1 MDVGMKASEHRE
13 LTEDELRQTYDDTK
27 KELFNLRVQQ
37 SRGQL
42 EKAVRIRELRRE
54 VARILT
60 IMQER
65 KRTQSK

>member
-1 MDVGMKASEHRE
+1 MKASEYRE
-13 LTEDELRQTYDDTK
+13 LTEDELRQRYDDTK

-37 SRGQL
+37 STGQL

-65 KRTQSK
+65 KHTQSK

>member
-1 MDVGMKASEHRE
+1 MKASEHRE
-13 LTEDELRQTYDDTK
+13 LSADELRQKYEDTK

-37 SRGQL
+37 STGQL

-60 IMQER
+60 VMQEH

>member
-1 MDVGMKASEHRE
+1 MKASEHRE
-13 LTEDELRQTYDDTK
+13 LTEEELQQKYEETK

-37 SRGQL
+37 STGQL

-60 IMQER
+60 IMQEH

>member
-1 MDVGMKASEHRE
+1 MKASEHRE
-13 LTEDELRQTYDDTK
+13 LTAEERRQKYDDTK

-37 SRGQL
+37 STGQL

-60 IMQER
+60 IMQEH

>member
-1 MDVGMKASEHRE
+1 MKASEHRE
-13 LTEDELRQTYDDTK
+13 LSADELRQKYEDTK

-37 SRGQL
+37 STGQL

-60 IMQER
+60 VMQER

>member
-1 MDVGMKASEHRE
+1 MKASEYRE
-13 LTEDELRQTYDDTK
+13 LTEDELRQKYDDTK

-37 SRGQL
+37 STGQL

-65 KRTQSK
+65 KHTQSK